1 MNRAF
6 RGSAMAVSQPP
17 APVQFAVPALVPLLR
32 RLDLLILLLAKTYL
46 LVDALNGFL
55 LQQYG
60 QGLPLSAA
68 YKSLLMVLMLLSCGL
83 TLGRRIALLPAL
95 MAALCV
101 GPFVSY
107 LQHGH
112 APGLSYDLGM
122 VLKLLAP
129 LLAAWYCFGLCQRDA
144 ALAQRNL
151 HQLMWIGFA
160 IIVLNLV
167 LGRMGYGLSA
177 YLPSDYFPD
186 QKLGSKGFFKATN
199 ELSALLLVFSAYLF
213 AWYWPRQK
221 IVFVL
226 VLLLSL
232 FCSATLLTK
241 TGNAGVLLLA
251 LLIPFLQA
259 RQTWLPYQRPIR
271 LVVGGLVIAM
281 LILAWQLPAI
291 LPLLPLSEKQQ
302 LVLQHQGAIGI
313 VLSNRD
319 VFVWDN
325 WLLVEQYFPDWQQLL
340 GVGNAGLAL
349 YSSKPLA
356 EIDPADLFLWFGIAG
371 LAWYV
376 LWFAG
381 ILRLALICWQQAPQ
395 SVAAGVLALN
405 GLLLVVASMAGHV
418 LTSGM
423 LWIPWGMLNGAW
435 LLWYS
440 VPSDTQESSHATQ

>member
-1 MNRAF
+1 MRPVA
-6 RGSAMAVSQPP
+6 
-17 APVQFAVPALVPLLR
+17 APVADATVSAPGTLLSPLLR
-32 RLDLLILLLAKTYL
+32 RLDLLILLLLKTYL
-46 LVDALNGFL
+46 LVDALNGFV
-55 LQQYG
+55 QQQFG
-60 QGLPLSAA
+60 QGLPISAA
-68 YKSLLMVLMLLSCGL
+68 YKSVIMALMLWSCAL

-95 MAALCV
+95 LALLLV
-101 GPFVSY
+101 GPVCSFFS
-107 LQHGH
+107 LGH
-112 APGLSYDLGM
+112 SAGLSYDIGM
-122 VLKLLAP
+122 ALKLLAP
-129 LLAAWYCFGLCQRDA
+129 LLAAWYCFSLCQRDA

-151 HQLMWIGFA
+151 HQLMWIGFV
-160 IIVLNLV
+160 IITLNLL
-167 LGRMGYGLSA
+167 LGRFGYGLSA

-213 AWYWPRQK
+213 SWYWPRQK
-221 IVFVL
+221 AVFAA

-232 FCSATLLTK
+232 FCSTTLLTK

-259 RQTWLPYQRPIR
+259 RSRWQAHRQWIR
-271 LVVGGLVIAM
+271 LALGVAGLLVLL
-281 LILAWQLPAI
+281 LIWQLPAL
-291 LPLLPLSEKQQ
+291 LPHLPLSAKQQ
-302 LVLQHQGAIGI
+302 LVLQQQGAIGI

-319 VFVWDN
+319 LFVRENWVF
-325 WLLVEQYFPDWQQLL
+325 VEQYFPAWQQLL

-356 EIDPADLFLWFGIAG
+356 EIDPADLFIWFGVAG
-371 LAWYV
+371 LTWYF

-381 ILRLALICWQQAPQ
+381 VIRLALDGWRRAPD

-405 GLLLVVASMAGHV
+405 LLLLLVASMAGHV

-435 LLWYS
+435 ALWLS
-440 VPSDTQESSHATQ
+440 ATPQEQSHVAQ

>member
-1 MNRAF
+1 MRPVA
-6 RGSAMAVSQPP
+6 
-17 APVQFAVPALVPLLR
+17 APVADVALSAPVTLLSPLLR
-32 RLDLLILLLAKTYL
+32 RLDLLILLLLKTYL
-46 LVDALNGFL
+46 LVDALNGFV
-55 LQQYG
+55 QQQFG
-60 QGLPLSAA
+60 QGLPISAA
-68 YKSLLMVLMLLSCGL
+68 YKSVIMALMLWSCAL

-95 MAALCV
+95 LALLLV
-101 GPFVSY
+101 GPVCSFFS
-107 LQHGH
+107 LGH
-112 APGLSYDLGM
+112 NAGLSYDIGM
-122 VLKLLAP
+122 ALKLLAP
-129 LLAAWYCFGLCQRDA
+129 LLAAWYCFSLCQRDA

-151 HQLMWIGFA
+151 HQLMWIGFV
-160 IIVLNLV
+160 IITLNLL
-167 LGRMGYGLSA
+167 LGRFGYGLSA

-213 AWYWPRQK
+213 SWYWPRQK
-221 IVFVL
+221 AVFAA

-232 FCSATLLTK
+232 FCSTTLLTK

-259 RQTWLPYQRPIR
+259 RSRWQAHRQWIR
-271 LVVGGLVIAM
+271 LALGVAGLLVLL
-281 LILAWQLPAI
+281 LIWQLPAL
-291 LPLLPLSEKQQ
+291 LPHLPLSAKQQ
-302 LVLQHQGAIGI
+302 LVLQQQGAIGI

-319 VFVWDN
+319 LFVRENWVF
-325 WLLVEQYFPDWQQLL
+325 VEQYFPAWQQLL

-356 EIDPADLFLWFGIAG
+356 EIDPADLFIWFGVAG
-371 LAWYV
+371 LAWYF

-381 ILRLALICWQQAPQ
+381 VIRLALDGWRRAPD

-405 GLLLVVASMAGHV
+405 LLLLLVASMAGHV

-435 LLWYS
+435 ALWLS
-440 VPSDTQESSHATQ
+440 ATPQEQSHVAQ

>member
-1 MNRAF
+1 MI
-6 RGSAMAVSQPP
+6 SPQAVTASSLLQP
-17 APVQFAVPALVPLLR
+17 AALVPMLR
-32 RLDLLILLLAKTYL
+32 RLDLLILLLVKTYL

-68 YKSLLMVLMLLSCGL
+68 YKSLLMALMILSCSL
-83 TLGRRIALLPAL
+83 TLGRRITLLPVMMALLL
-95 MAALCV
+95 I
-101 GPFVSY
+101 GPVISFFSF
-107 LQHGH
+107 GH
-112 APGLSYDLGM
+112 AAGLSYDIGM

-144 ALAQRNL
+144 GLAQRNL
-151 HQLMWIGFA
+151 HQLMWLGFS
-160 IIVLNLV
+160 IIVLNLL
-167 LGRMGYGLSA
+167 LGRLGYGLSA

-186 QKLGSKGFFKATN
+186 QQLGSKGFFKATN

-221 IVFVL
+221 AVFALVL
-226 VLLLSL
+226 VLSL
-232 FCSATLLTK
+232 FCSSTLLTK

-259 RQTWLPYQRPIR
+259 RALWLPYRRFILLALAGGTVLA
-271 LVVGGLVIAM
+271 LV
-281 LILAWQLPAI
+281 LAWQLPAI
-291 LPLLPLSEKQQ
+291 LPHLPLSEKQQ
-302 LVLQHQGAIGI
+302 LVLQQQGAIGI

-319 VFVWDN
+319 LFVRDN
-325 WLLVEQYFPDWQQLL
+325 WVFVEQYFPTWQHLL

-356 EIDPADLFLWFGIAG
+356 EIDPADLFIWFGVAG
-371 LAWYV
+371 LAWYL

-381 ILRLALICWQQAPQ
+381 VIRLALAGWRQAPQ

-405 GLLLVVASMAGHV
+405 LLLLVVASMAGHV

-435 LLWYS
+435 ALWIS
-440 VPSDTQESSHATQ
+440 AEQRLSTDQRLSPEEHAHAAQ

>member
-1 MNRAF
+1 MKRFPVRSVVA
-6 RGSAMAVSQPP
+6 
-17 APVQFAVPALVPLLR
+17 APVEATVAQSSTSLSPLLR
-32 RLDLLILLLAKTYL
+32 RLDLLILLLLKTYL
-46 LVDALNGFL
+46 LVDALNGFI
-55 LQQYG
+55 QQQFG
-60 QGLPLSAA
+60 QGLALSAA
-68 YKSLLMVLMLLSCGL
+68 YKSVIMALMVWSCAL

-95 MAALCV
+95 LALLLA
-101 GPFVSY
+101 GPVVSF
-107 LQHGH
+107 LSLGH
-112 APGLSYDLGM
+112 SAGLSYDIGM
-122 VLKLLAP
+122 ALKLLAP
-129 LLAAWYCFGLCQRDA
+129 LLAAWYCFSLCQRDA

-151 HQLMWIGFA
+151 HQLMWLGFA
-160 IIVLNLV
+160 IIVLNLL
-167 LGRMGYGLSA
+167 LGRLGYGLSA

-221 IVFVL
+221 VVFAV

-232 FCSATLLTK
+232 FCSSTLLTK

-259 RQTWLPYQRPIR
+259 RPRWLAHRLWIR
-271 LVVGGLVIAM
+271 VAFGGGLLLGLLLV
-281 LILAWQLPAI
+281 WQLPAL
-291 LPLLPLSEKQQ
+291 LPHLPLSEKQQ
-302 LVLQHQGAIGI
+302 LVLQQQGAMGI

-319 VFVWDN
+319 LFVRDN
-325 WLLVEQYFPDWQQLL
+325 WVFVEQYFPVWQQLL

-356 EIDPADLFLWFGIAG
+356 EIDPADLFIWFGVVGLGWYLLWFTGVI
-371 LAWYV
+371 
-376 LWFAG
+376 
-381 ILRLALICWQQAPQ
+381 RLALDCWRCAPQ

-405 GLLLVVASMAGHV
+405 LLLLLVASMAGHV

-435 LLWYS
+435 ALWL
-440 VPSDTQESSHATQ
+440 PAAPQEQTDASQ